1 MYSKNNNRFI
11 FNVFGTL
18 IAIITS
24 TTAIAQSAPSSC
36 GELRSQGQFG
46 PFDYRTAKSQLPI
59 VERYHF
65 TPAVEALI
73 RGSSNELPGADL
85 DYTLRAFPN
94 HHKALISLVRYGE
107 KMNSPHPSGLHYPVE
122 CYFDRALRF
131 EPDDTI
137 VRMLYA
143 RYLSKLE
150 RPQEARQQLD
160 RATTLAG
167 ENAFSHYNI
176 GLIYFDF
183 KDYDK
188 ALVQAHKAITLGF
201 MQPALREQ
209 LQSVGKWTEP
219 AEPQTV
225 SPAVRTESSPIEPIS
240 APAKSAN

>member
-1 MYSKNNNRFI
+1 MI
-11 FNVFGTL
+11 LGAL

-24 TTAIAQSAPSSC
+24 TTAIAQVAPSNC
-36 GELRSQGQFG
+36 GELRPHGQFG
-46 PFDYRTAKSQLPI
+46 PFDYRSAKFQLPI

-107 KMNSPHPSGLHYPVE
+107 KMKSPHPSGLNYPVE

-188 ALVQAHKAITLGF
+188 ALVQAHKAIALGF

-209 LQSVGKWTEP
+209 LQGVGKWIEP
-219 AEPQTV
+219 AEPHTV
-225 SPAVRTESSPIEPIS
+225 SPIDPIS
-240 APAKSAN
+240 TPAKSTN

>member
-11 FNVFGTL
+11 LKVFGTL

-24 TTAIAQSAPSSC
+24 STAIAQAAPSSC
-36 GELRSQGQFG
+36 GELRSHGQFG
-46 PFDYRTAKSQLPI
+46 PFDYRSAQAKLPI
-59 VERYHF
+59 VEKYHF
-65 TPAVEALI
+65 TPAVEALV
-73 RGSSNELPGADL
+73 RGSTTVLPGSDL
-85 DYTLRAFPN
+85 DYTLRVFPN

-107 KMNSPHPSGLHYPVE
+107 KMKSPHPSGLNYPVE

-143 RYLSKLE
+143 RYLSKLG

-188 ALVQAHKAITLGF
+188 ALVQAHKAIALGF
-201 MQPALREQ
+201 TQPDLREQ
-209 LQSVGKWTEP
+209 LQTVGKWIAPAEQVEP
-219 AEPQTV
+219 ADLVTTT
-225 SPAVRTESSPIEPIS
+225 PASRQ
-240 APAKSAN
+240 